1 MVYTPFF
8 IQRWARAYRDNHYH
22 VAVNTNNGVEAQNKL
37 FKYKF
42 LPRTKQ
48 RATLSS
54 TMTILVEKYLPACKQ
69 KYLFQNYK
77 QSPQYRSYKEFVPSY
92 LHNRPRSVILHC
104 LDRKTKSTKFSAHAI
119 HDLDTENGIFEVEK
133 SSDSKQVVNF
143 GVKEQNGMPSCTCKD
158 WQQYHIPCKHFFA
171 VFEHRS
177 KWRWEQLPKS
187 YLQSAYLS
195 SDTDALDKHFD
206 FSAND
211 DQPVMDTSITTE
223 NEKDTSDSHEDE
235 TIVNDLPKKVKSV
248 LGLGWGALIGN
259 VHILCTICTYVCMY
273 VHVQMCCMCIS

>member
-1 MVYTPFF
+1 MAYTPFF
-8 IQRWARAYRDNHYH
+8 TQRWARAYRDNHYH

-143 GVKEQNGMPSCTCKD
+143 GVKEQTAC
-158 WQQYHIPCKHFFA
+158 
-171 VFEHRS
+171 
-177 KWRWEQLPKS
+177 LPVHAKTGNNTIS
-187 YLQSAYLS
+187 HANISLLYLS
-195 SDTDALDKHFD
+195 TDLSGSGSNFQSHIYR
-206 FSAND
+206 
-211 DQPVMDTSITTE
+211 VLTSQVIQT
-223 NEKDTSDSHEDE
+223 
-235 TIVNDLPKKVKSV
+235 L
-248 LGLGWGALIGN
+248 
-259 VHILCTICTYVCMY
+259 
-273 VHVQMCCMCIS
+273 